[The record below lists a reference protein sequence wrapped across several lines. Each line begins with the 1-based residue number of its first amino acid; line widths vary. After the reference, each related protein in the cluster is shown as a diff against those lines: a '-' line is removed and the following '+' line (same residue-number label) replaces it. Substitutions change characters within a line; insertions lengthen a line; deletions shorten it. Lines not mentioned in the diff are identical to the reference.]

1 MNTTPAPRPNGVTHR
16 PVGAVRP
23 PNQAPVHRRAVAVDV
38 PADAD
43 AELSA
48 MALVVATL
56 EALGPTARAR
66 VARWAGDRYGIG
78 LP

>member
-1 MNTTPAPRPNGVTHR
+1 MTPPQPVTQPNGVPLGHR
-16 PVGAVRP
+16 PSVAT
-23 PNQAPVHRRAVAVDV
+23 HRRAVAVDV

-56 EALGPTARAR
+56 EALAPGARVR
-66 VARWAGDRYGIG
+66 VARWTGDRYGAVAQ
-78 LP
+78 